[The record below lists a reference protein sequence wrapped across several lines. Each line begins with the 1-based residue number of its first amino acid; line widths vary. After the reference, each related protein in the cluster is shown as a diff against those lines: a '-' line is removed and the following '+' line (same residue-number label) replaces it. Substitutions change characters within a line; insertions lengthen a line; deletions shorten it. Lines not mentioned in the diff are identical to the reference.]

1 MSCTHSISCCITFV
15 LNPIN
20 IACSKG
26 NFKCVYQGSY
36 LICEASKP
44 PTTDLISIS
53 LCHSIIDAN
62 PFLTCYAGLWTVA
75 FRSMDDIKETVRISG
90 ERLCRAVATLTT
102 RICDVSL
109 TDISDA
115 HKELNIVLPLLL
127 TEGILSK
134 VDSVWKASI
143 GVVMKLTMH
152 AGTAIR
158 PHMAD
163 LICCMLESLSSLED
177 QGLNYI
183 ELHSKCQ
190 NTVR

>member
-1 MSCTHSISCCITFV
+1 
-15 LNPIN
+15 
-20 IACSKG
+20 
-26 NFKCVYQGSY
+26 
-36 LICEASKP
+36 
-44 PTTDLISIS
+44 
-53 LCHSIIDAN
+53 
-62 PFLTCYAGLWTVA
+62 
-75 FRSMDDIKETVRISG
+75 MDDIKETVRISG

-183 ELHSKCQ
+183 EVCLSDTFIFLHNLLTKACSFICFISYSFTA
-190 NTVR
+190 NVRIQSDKLEN